1 MKQTGQKLKE
11 KFCSTQW
18 WGLFCV
24 IRKIVTIH
32 LPEKWDFL
40 RSPYLL
46 ISFLVLCLSWPT
58 WTCTGWT
65 SKVFAIIPSLL
76 SFSAAGYAIWFTFG
90 TTSFGEQLSEIGKKG
105 EASYRKLD
113 SFFMEM
119 NAAFVFFIGTQLLSL
134 LLALIADPWLPEK
147 GPLTG
152 FILVVSAFSYWFFLY
167 AVCLIFAIALKI
179 FQSAISLEIY
189 HDNQRKIKKTEN
201 NEEEPKDD
209 TIQ

>member
-1 MKQTGQKLKE
+1 
-11 KFCSTQW
+11 
-18 WGLFCV
+18 
-24 IRKIVTIH
+24 
-32 LPEKWDFL
+32 
-40 RSPYLL
+40 
-46 ISFLVLCLSWPT
+46 
-58 WTCTGWT
+58 
-65 SKVFAIIPSLL
+65 
-76 SFSAAGYAIWFTFG
+76 
-90 TTSFGEQLSEIGKKG
+90 
-105 EASYRKLD
+105 
-113 SFFMEM
+113 MEM